1 MTAFDAERQRRQRGR
16 SRRTPTAGPRRPQVA
31 AFMSRRSSRL
41 TIASAA
47 KRVPCPPSL
56 GRQSAARCAPGWCRR
71 RVAGSRLLC
80 RLLAPRAQQS
90 ATSARTSSHGTISR
104 ASATVG
110 AVHSPIG
117 DQQILRSVIRS
128 IPSSG
133 HRCRRSS
140 SPQGAPRSQRRS
152 ARRLPISRRAS
163 SPSQNREWTI
173 SRSRGVARTGNPASV
188 EGLR

>member
-1 MTAFDAERQRRQRGR
+1 MLRSQDAGNRDCRPHRRQRAR
-16 SRRTPTAGPRRPQVA
+16 STVSATQLSAHHRSPYVA
-31 AFMSRRSSRL
+31 FD
-41 TIASAA
+41 IW
-47 KRVPCPPSL
+47 
-56 GRQSAARCAPGWCRR
+56 RQSAAQCAPGCCRR

-80 RLLAPRAQQS
+80 RLLAPRAEQS

-133 HRCRRSS
+133 HRYRRSS

-173 SRSRGVARTGNPASV
+173 SRSRGVARTGNPAAV